1 MLPGQ
6 FPFNRRCLCQRFRLG
21 NLYRNSGRRT
31 IIIRQ
36 EKLTRKSM
44 IKKIKSLWE
53 KGYAR
58 IAALTLAVAGGAL
71 ALGSNAL
78 AAVDPD
84 VASTT
89 ETLVTTMKENIT
101 GVISTNIANIVIV
114 GVIIFS
120 ISFVWRLAR
129 RFMK

>member
-1 MLPGQ
+1 M
-6 FPFNRRCLCQRFRLG
+6 
-21 NLYRNSGRRT
+21 T
-31 IIIRQ
+31 A
-36 EKLTRKSM
+36 
-44 IKKIKSLWE
+44 KIKSLFA
-53 KGYAR
+53 KSKAK
-58 IAALTLAVAGGAL
+58 ITALSLAVLGGVL
-71 ALGSNAL
+71 ALGSSAF

-101 GVISTNIANIVIV
+101 GVITTNIANIVIV

-120 ISFVWRLAR
+120 IGFVWKLAR